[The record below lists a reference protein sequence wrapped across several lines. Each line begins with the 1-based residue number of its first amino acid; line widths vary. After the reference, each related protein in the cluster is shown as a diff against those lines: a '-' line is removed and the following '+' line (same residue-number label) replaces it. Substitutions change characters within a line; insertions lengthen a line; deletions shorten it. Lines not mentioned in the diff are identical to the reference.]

1 MNSINGNIRRRKRG
15 MSGVEDDKKQ
25 FASIV
30 KMVAKLAAGSAIAE
44 AKALNI
50 PVAYLRGKDV
60 IQKHPDGH
68 VEVIARILSEKPS
81 ILLKRGSILHA
92 KNK

>member
-1 MNSINGNIRRRKRG
+1 MNSINSHIRRRKRG
-15 MSGVEDDKKQ
+15 MSGVEDDKKL
-25 FASIV
+25 FSSIV

-68 VEVIARILSEKPS
+68 VEVIARISSQKPS
-81 ILLKRGSILHA
+81 VILKRGSILHA